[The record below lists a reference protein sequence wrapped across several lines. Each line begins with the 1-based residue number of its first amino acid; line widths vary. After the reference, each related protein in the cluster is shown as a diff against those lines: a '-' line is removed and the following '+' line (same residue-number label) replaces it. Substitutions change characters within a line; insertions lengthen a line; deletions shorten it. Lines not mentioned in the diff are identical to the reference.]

1 MVSLQV
7 QLQTQSVASANWQT
21 PHAMHMHAVL
31 FDYRTVRYI
40 LIGCPATATQTLQQ
54 WMQLSEQRKASRGL
68 HAWQLS
74 KNWNWKRRC
83 TTVCRQWVT
92 WLRHG
97 HTQKTWQHSISP
109 ALSLKSIHAQM
120 FHDKWQSHEPHAVMQ
135 PARTVWMN
143 ALGSVC

>member
-40 LIGCPATATQTLQQ
+40 LIGCPAIHRLCSSGCSFQSRERHQEVCMPDSSARIGTEREDAPVFV
-54 WMQLSEQRKASRGL
+54 ASG
-68 HAWQLS
+68 
-74 KNWNWKRRC
+74 
-83 TTVCRQWVT
+83 
-92 WLRHG
+92 WLDCAMAM
-97 HTQKTWQHSISP
+97 TQKTWQHSISP